1 MATIA
6 ELLTARCS
14 HAAGSVVVVPHVL
27 LLLAAACIAACELIA
42 ANADGASTVDRLG
55 TFSLADV
62 RTRWRPVHSVSTA
75 QHFQTERQ
83 KLQCLSVTVM
93 TWR

>member
-6 ELLTARCS
+6 ELLTACS
-14 HAAGSVVVVPHVL
+14 HAAGSVVVVPHV
-27 LLLAAACIAACELIA
+27 LLAAACIAACELIA

>member
-42 ANADGASTVDRLG
+42 ANADGASTVEESID
-55 TFSLADV
+55 
-62 RTRWRPVHSVSTA
+62 
-75 QHFQTERQ
+75 
-83 KLQCLSVTVM
+83 
-93 TWR
+93 

>member
-6 ELLTARCS
+6 ELLTACS

-27 LLLAAACIAACELIA
+27 LAAACIAACEPIANIA
-42 ANADGASTVDRLG
+42 ATADGASTVDRLG

>member
-75 QHFQTERQ
+75 HRAPE
-83 KLQCLSVTVM
+83 LQCLSNFVAM
-93 TWR
+93 TWQATR